1 MFLFQVPIEEAE
13 PIPLQQVTVAPQ
25 QVQPVPPPQQSFVD
39 SAPNALDAPSDT
51 PSTALGTGSVGSAEP
66 VFPAYGR
73 GGSNCFSGDT
83 TVRTYDGR
91 EIQLQHLNSSEWVM
105 TKYKNEITFAQIT
118 SWLHRLPDKEVNFYR
133 IILKDGSQLK
143 LTAKHYIYKTTCDN
157 LLEQKVDFETIEDE
171 AEWATNV
178 NIGDCLYRVRNVEVN
193 FAEQLL
199 K

>member
-1 MFLFQVPIEEAE
+1 M
-13 PIPLQQVTVAPQ
+13 
-25 QVQPVPPPQQSFVD
+25 
-39 SAPNALDAPSDT
+39 
-51 PSTALGTGSVGSAEP
+51 
-66 VFPAYGR
+66 
-73 GGSNCFSGDT
+73 
-83 TVRTYDGR
+83 
-91 EIQLQHLNSSEWVM
+91 QHLNSSEWVM

-178 NIGDCLYRVRNVEVN
+178 NIGDCLYRVRNVEVEVVAVDWVTEKGI
-193 FAEQLL
+193 FAPMTGTGDIIVNGIHASCHNILHSHSLQYSFFQAVESVAKWFRWMSGADQAFQKDVPHGLEL
-199 K
+199 ITEMLDFVLPSSLHTL